1 MFRNFFGDHKTT
13 QATNTLQGYLRAS
26 NQIEAI
32 NQQLEDAVN
41 TAILQGTAPWDAYT
55 AVGYAL
61 AFVRA
66 CRCHVIV
73 VQAIVQAPP
82 PNSPLPRDAY
92 DQEAG
97 GLRTVLFSGNRPGR
111 DIGDLNPEN
120 LQAKWNAIQWVGDT
134 WIVPGFNALLQAY
147 KSEFGSRPPQERP
160 TLRAL
165 IITDGEAK
173 DADQFD
179 ALLERVSGNMY
190 VIIATVGHG
199 HDHDRAVA
207 AYQAIA
213 QRNAHLKVVN
223 LSGADPETIS
233 KTLLAM
239 IAD

>member
-1 MFRNFFGDHKTT
+1 MTQVPQAQEIETMMLLDTT
-13 QATNTLQGYLRAS
+13 ESMNWSSSETDFTSRKDVVG
-26 NQIEAI
+26 EAI
-32 NQQLEDAVN
+32 GTIVEVLAAADSQAAREAEEQEDE
-41 TAILQGTAPWDAYT
+41 G
-55 AVGYAL
+55 
-61 AFVRA
+61 
-66 CRCHVIV
+66 
-73 VQAIVQAPP
+73 
-82 PNSPLPRDAY
+82 
-92 DQEAG
+92 AG

-111 DIGDLNPEN
+111 DIGDLNPDN
-120 LQAKWNAIQWVGDT
+120 LQEKWNAIQWNGDT

-147 KSEFGSRPPQERP
+147 KSEFGSRPPEERP

-165 IITDGEAK
+165 VITDGQAK
-173 DADQFD
+173 DGDQFD

-199 HDHDRAVA
+199 HDHERAIA

-223 LSGADPETIS
+223 LSGADPGTIS

>member
-1 MFRNFFGDHKTT
+1 LTQTPQEIETMLLLDTT
-13 QATNTLQGYLRAS
+13 ESMNWSSSDTDPTARKDVVG
-26 NQIEAI
+26 EAI
-32 NQQLEDAVN
+32 
-41 TAILQGTAPWDAYT
+41 GTI
-55 AVGYAL
+55 VEVL
-61 AFVRA
+61 AA
-66 CRCHVIV
+66 ADS
-73 VQAIVQAPP
+73 QAAREGEEQ
-82 PNSPLPRDAY
+82 D
-92 DQEAG
+92 DEEAG

-120 LQAKWNAIQWVGDT
+120 LQAKWNAIQWIGDT

-147 KSEFGSRPPQERP
+147 RSEFGSRPAETRP
-160 TLRAL
+160 ILRAL
-165 IITDGEAK
+165 VITDGEAK
-173 DADQFD
+173 DGDQFD

-199 HDHDRAVA
+199 RDHERAVA

>member
-1 MFRNFFGDHKTT
+1 MTQIPQEIETMLLLDTT
-13 QATNTLQGYLRAS
+13 GSMYSSSSETDPTPRKDVVG
-26 NQIEAI
+26 EAI
-32 NQQLEDAVN
+32 GTIVEVLAAADSQAARESEEQEDE
-41 TAILQGTAPWDAYT
+41 
-55 AVGYAL
+55 
-61 AFVRA
+61 
-66 CRCHVIV
+66 
-73 VQAIVQAPP
+73 
-82 PNSPLPRDAY
+82 
-92 DQEAG
+92 EAG

-111 DIGDLNPEN
+111 DIGDLNPDN
-120 LQAKWNAIQWVGDT
+120 LQAKWNAIEWIGDT

-147 KSEFGSRPPQERP
+147 KNEFGSRPAETRP
-160 TLRAL
+160 ILRAL
-165 IITDGEAK
+165 VITDGEAK

-199 HDHDRAVA
+199 HDHERAVA
-207 AYQAIA
+207 AYQAIE

>member
-1 MFRNFFGDHKTT
+1 MTQVPQEIETMLLLDTT
-13 QATNTLQGYLRAS
+13 ESMNWSSSETDPTARKDVVG
-26 NQIEAI
+26 EAI
-32 NQQLEDAVN
+32 GTIVEVLAAADSQAARESEEQEDE
-41 TAILQGTAPWDAYT
+41 
-55 AVGYAL
+55 
-61 AFVRA
+61 
-66 CRCHVIV
+66 
-73 VQAIVQAPP
+73 
-82 PNSPLPRDAY
+82 
-92 DQEAG
+92 EAG

-111 DIGDLNPEN
+111 DIGDLNPDN
-120 LQAKWNAIQWVGDT
+120 LQAKWNAIEWIGDT

-147 KSEFGSRPPQERP
+147 KNEFGSRPAETRP
-160 TLRAL
+160 ILRAL
-165 IITDGEAK
+165 VITDGEAK

-199 HDHDRAVA
+199 HDHERAVA
-207 AYQAIA
+207 AYQAIE

>member
-1 MFRNFFGDHKTT
+1 MLLLDTT
-13 QATNTLQGYLRAS
+13 ESMNWSSSETDPTARKDVVG
-26 NQIEAI
+26 EAI
-32 NQQLEDAVN
+32 GTIVEVLAAADSQAARESEEQEDE
-41 TAILQGTAPWDAYT
+41 
-55 AVGYAL
+55 
-61 AFVRA
+61 
-66 CRCHVIV
+66 
-73 VQAIVQAPP
+73 
-82 PNSPLPRDAY
+82 
-92 DQEAG
+92 EAG

-111 DIGDLNPEN
+111 DIGDLNPDN
-120 LQAKWNAIQWVGDT
+120 LQAKWNAIEWIGDT

-147 KSEFGSRPPQERP
+147 KNEFGSRPAETRP
-160 TLRAL
+160 ILRAL
-165 IITDGEAK
+165 VITDGEAK

-199 HDHDRAVA
+199 HDHERAVA
-207 AYQAIA
+207 AYQAIE